1 VLSLNSPGLASEFA
15 RVQERFLARARSD
28 TETVIELCGSLENA
42 PPARRRENLRLICA
56 LLHRLAGTGGTLGFR
71 AYGELARLLER
82 VCLTMIRYPDEG
94 FSACLL
100 ELSEGTAELL
110 RILDTGLPTE
120 AILPRAASVEAEP
133 PKTGYDSSLICVVG
147 DDRALMQDLRGA
159 LEGLGHY
166 VLEFASIAEL
176 EARAR
181 ELDVSAVVLQLQ
193 DVEADLAALTHFRAA
208 QAAPA
213 PVVAI
218 GTGASFDDYLACVR
232 AAVDGYFPM
241 PLNLPRLEGRLRHL
255 IDRGRSEPY
264 RVLLVDDDPE
274 FLVACESMLRDAGM
288 QVLSVE
294 DPSAALGKLTEFRPE
309 VLLVDIQMPQCTG
322 PELAQVVRMHDDWMH
337 VPIVYVS
344 SASDGADQLL
354 ATRKAGEDFV
364 SKPIDP
370 RTLVATVRANGRHA
384 RQISETVSRDSL
396 TGVLKRGFINETL
409 ALELER
415 AARLDS
421 CTSVAMIDI
430 DQFKAVNDQHG
441 HPAGDLVIRTLA
453 SVLRQQLRASDGI
466 GRVGGEEFLAV
477 LPNCSVAEASAIME
491 SALHRFSEIRFSS
504 PAGDFN
510 CTFSA
515 GVAEAAG
522 GGLSEAQLVGLADRA
537 LYDAKHAG
545 RNQVHAAA
553 TRAKR
558 ARH

>member
-1 VLSLNSPGLASEFA
+1 VLSLTSPGLISEFA

-28 TETVIELCGSLENA
+28 TETVIELCGSLTNA

-82 VCLTMIRYPDEG
+82 VCLTMIRYPEEG

-100 ELSEGTAELL
+100 ELSDGAAELL
-110 RILDTGLPTE
+110 RILDTGLPADAT
-120 AILPRAASVEAEP
+120 LPRPASIEAEQ
-133 PKTGYDSSLICVVG
+133 PKTGYDNSLICVVG
-147 DDRALMQDLRGA
+147 DDRALMQDVRGA

-176 EARAR
+176 EGRAR
-181 ELDVSAVVLQLQ
+181 ELDVSAVVVQLH
-193 DVEADLAALTHFRAA
+193 DVEAELAAVARLRAA

-255 IDRGRSEPY
+255 IERGRSEPY

-288 QVLSVE
+288 QVLSVD

-354 ATRKAGEDFV
+354 ATR
-364 SKPIDP
+364 
-370 RTLVATVRANGRHA
+370 
-384 RQISETVSRDSL
+384 
-396 TGVLKRGFINETL
+396 
-409 ALELER
+409 
-415 AARLDS
+415 
-421 CTSVAMIDI
+421 
-430 DQFKAVNDQHG
+430 
-441 HPAGDLVIRTLA
+441 
-453 SVLRQQLRASDGI
+453 
-466 GRVGGEEFLAV
+466 
-477 LPNCSVAEASAIME
+477 
-491 SALHRFSEIRFSS
+491 
-504 PAGDFN
+504 
-510 CTFSA
+510 
-515 GVAEAAG
+515 
-522 GGLSEAQLVGLADRA
+522 
-537 LYDAKHAG
+537 
-545 RNQVHAAA
+545 
-553 TRAKR
+553 
-558 ARH
+558 